1 MKKPRLVL
9 AALVLLIGAASAAG
23 SKLPAGSDHHGERAM
38 LLFKHKSGS

>member
-23 SKLPAGSDHHGERAM
+23 SRVPAGSDHQAERAM
-38 LLFKHKSGS
+38 LAFKHKSGS